1 MIDTATYVAEACRLH
16 VLLVL
21 IAAVAGKLAG
31 MADFSDTIAALI
43 PLPVPGVHV
52 IAVAVAGAEAAA
64 ALLLAAGGS
73 WARAGM
79 AAALILF
86 ILFTAAILIALV
98 QGRTVQC
105 RCFGGRGHALSSHD
119 VARNGVLMAACAVYL
134 RYGAP
139 GVPIDAA
146 GWVLL
151 AGIAVILLLVTLN
164 LDEIAMLAR
173 SA

>member
-1 MIDTATYVAEACRLH
+1 MIETATYVAEACRLYI
-16 VLLVL
+16 LLVL
-21 IAAVAGKLAG
+21 IAAVAGKLAA
-31 MADFSDTIAALI
+31 MADFRDTVAALL
-43 PLPVPGVHV
+43 PLPEPGVR
-52 IAVAVAGAEAAA
+52 AAAFAVAGAEALA

-73 WARAGM
+73 WARSGM

-105 RCFGGRGHALSSHD
+105 RCFGGRGHAISVHD
-119 VARNGVLMAACAVYL
+119 VARNGALMAACGLYL

-139 GVPIDAA
+139 GAPIDEA
-146 GWVLL
+146 GWLL
-151 AGIAVILLLVTLN
+151 LFGIAVILFLVTTN